1 MRGNLIWFTFAIP
14 RPFKTMIIHNS
25 YPDFVV
31 FLYVH
36 LSQADSSYD
45 PSELAAIKSKM
56 KALYPA
62 DTDIEKKLY
71 TAIREYNSFD
81 KSKLNDLFLQTAK
94 HFGQSDLPKG
104 NALEAMQD
112 IVRADGKVDQ
122 SETKALETLKQLID
136 INV

>member
-1 MRGNLIWFTFAIP
+1 
-14 RPFKTMIIHNS
+14 MIIHNS

-56 KALYPA
+56 KTLYPA
-62 DTDIEKKLY
+62 DTDLEKKLY
-71 TAIREYNSFD
+71 TTIREYNSFD
-81 KSKLNDLFLQTAK
+81 KSKLSELFLQTAK
-94 HFGQSDLPKG
+94 HFGQKSDLPKG
-104 NALEAMQD
+104 NVFEAMQD

-136 INV
+136 ITV